1 MRLSLSAAC
10 FPAYDV
16 NPGTGAPSGAARL
29 IDAKIMTLT
38 VSCGGSCPSQILL
51 PILLPIGDRT

>member
-51 PILLPIGDRT
+51 PIGDRT